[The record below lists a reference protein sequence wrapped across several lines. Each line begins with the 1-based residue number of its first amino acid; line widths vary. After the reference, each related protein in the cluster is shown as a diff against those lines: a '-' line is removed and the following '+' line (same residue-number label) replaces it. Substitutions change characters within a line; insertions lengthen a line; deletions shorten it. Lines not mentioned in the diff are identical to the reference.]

1 MEPFQG
7 PQSLADRGSAKE
19 NYNASCQKH
28 KFYSRKVFDA
38 ALADQ
43 NEGRPLL
50 PHAATEKQFVDA
62 LRVTSDRMHST
73 HYIRNAANARFQ
85 FRGPQCMPHRDDIE
99 RLGFEPS
106 ALRETASGSAPNTSS
121 EASSLP
127 MLQCSHPCCQKWR
140 RVDGAT
146 QELFSNKAWWTD
158 RLGDE
163 EKQLYQQCPEFD
175 TLLSRW

>member
-1 MEPFQG
+1 MCIRDSSSALRDNWHVEPLQG

-19 NYNASCQKH
+19 DYNASCQKH

-62 LRVTSDRMHST
+62 LRETSNRMHST

-99 RLGFEPS
+99 RLSFEPS
-106 ALRETASGSAPNTSS
+106 ALRETESGTAPGTNS

-146 QELFSNKAWWTD
+146 QELFSNKA
-158 RLGDE
+158 RSPG
-163 EKQLYQQCPEFD
+163 
-175 TLLSRW
+175 